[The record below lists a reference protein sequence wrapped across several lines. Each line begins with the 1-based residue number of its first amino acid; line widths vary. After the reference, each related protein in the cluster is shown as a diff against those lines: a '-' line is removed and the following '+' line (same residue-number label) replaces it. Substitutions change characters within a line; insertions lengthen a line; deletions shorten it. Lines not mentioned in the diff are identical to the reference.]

1 MNDYLLG
8 KKVEKPKAE
17 KPEWQPVP
25 GKPHLEQNAE
35 GKMRTNIPENES
47 AAWTYTIRGINF
59 AIEPL
64 DAGEYFVGGLL
75 KLTSVAAESGRT
87 KADCV
92 ARFEF
97 KGWNPP

>member
-17 KPEWQPVP
+17 KPEWWPVP

-35 GKMRTNIPENES
+35 GKLRTNIPENES
-47 AAWTYTIRGINF
+47 AAWTYTIIDF
-59 AIEPL
+59 AIKPVTRVWV
-64 DAGEYFVGGLL
+64 DGVMIDPS
-75 KLTSVAAESGRT
+75 TGRT

-92 ARFEF
+92 ARFLF